1 MPRMSPFLCLRR
13 GVSRLV
19 DGAPVSGCFSLPT
32 QRCFHWS
39 GNSRAPD
46 GAFLCLRRGV
56 SRPGAFPSGRIGF
69 SLPTQRCFHQCR
81 KEVAGIDLF
90 SAYAEVFPGYRPI
103 CGTSFTFLCLRRG
116 VSVDEFNAGIA
127 AAFSL
132 PTQRCFQR
140 PSRSV
145 KRLCLFSAYAEV
157 FLSKKL
163 RTIRLY
169 AFLCLRRGVSYLH
182 G

>member
-1 MPRMSPFLCLRR
+1 MGLQ
-13 GVSRLV
+13 LV
-19 DGAPVSGCFSLPT
+19 
-32 QRCFHWS
+32 
-39 GNSRAPD
+39 

-56 SRPGAFPSGRIGF
+56 SIG
-69 SLPTQRCFHQCR
+69 QAIRERQM
-81 KEVAGIDLF
+81 ELF

-157 FLSKKL
+157 FLSEKL

>member
-1 MPRMSPFLCLRR
+1 MFLRLGLFMPRMSPFLCLRR

-19 DGAPVSGCFSLPT
+19 DGAPVSGC
-32 QRCFHWS
+32 
-39 GNSRAPD
+39 
-46 GAFLCLRRGV
+46 
-56 SRPGAFPSGRIGF
+56 F

-157 FLSKKL
+157 FLSEKL

>member
-69 SLPTQRCFHQCR
+69 SLPTQRCFCRRIQCR
-81 KEVAGIDLF
+81 HCRGLF
-90 SAYAEVFPGYRPI
+90 SAYAEVFLGDAAITNAKIP
-103 CGTSFTFLCLRRG
+103 FLCLRRG
-116 VSVDEFNAGIA
+116 VSELIGVGVVSSP
-127 AAFSL
+127 FSL
-132 PTQRCFQR
+132 PTQRCFQLAGR
-140 PSRSV
+140 VGSLGVS
-145 KRLCLFSAYAEV
+145 
-157 FLSKKL
+157 
-163 RTIRLY
+163 
-169 AFLCLRRGVSYLH
+169 FLCLRRGVSGFLNR
-182 G
+182 